1 MTQPPLVSILIN
13 NHNYGQFLNAAIN
26 SALNQTYPH
35 KEVIVVDNG
44 SIDNSRKVIA
54 SYGDLILS
62 ILKEDGGQASA
73 FNAGFAASRGDVIC
87 FLDADDLFLP
97 EKVAQVVDTLHT
109 HSNSA
114 WCFHPLKLVD
124 KELTYL
130 SNKSQYSELA
140 YPHDLRQAM
149 RQGGLRGKL
158 PFSIPPTTGLS
169 FTRSLLEKIL
179 PMPEGQGVSMC
190 DSYLQY
196 SAFTLA
202 PGCLLAKELAFQRV
216 HGGNAYTGRSG
227 REKVLA
233 HVHLMQAYWLR
244 RNFPE
249 LFRFTNK
256 LLAAGLSVFWREK
269 EMNKQSREIMD
280 KYFTLITPLEKLRIY
295 ARTVFYYLKTFINR
309 GRQDSSS

>member
-1 MTQPPLVSILIN
+1 MTQQPFVSILIN
-13 NHNYGQFLNAAIN
+13 NHNYGRFLNAAID
-26 SALNQTYPH
+26 SAINQTYPYS
-35 KEVIVVDNG
+35 EVIVVDNG
-44 SIDNSRKVIA
+44 STDNSHEVIA
-54 SYGDLILS
+54 RYGDRILS

-73 FNAGFAASRGDVIC
+73 FNAGFAASRGDIIC

-97 EKVAQVVDTLHT
+97 DKVAQVVDTLHT
-109 HSNSA
+109 YNNSG

-124 KELTYL
+124 KELHPL
-130 SNKSQYSELA
+130 SNKLRHSELA
-140 YPHDLRQAM
+140 SFQDLRQVM

-169 FTRSLLEKIL
+169 FTRFLLEKIL

-196 SAFTLA
+196 SAFTLT
-202 PGCLLAKELAFQRV
+202 PGCFLAKELAFQRV
-216 HGGNAYTGRSG
+216 HGGNVYTGRSG

-249 LFRFTNK
+249 LSKFTNK
-256 LLAAGLSVFWREK
+256 LLAAGLSVFWRERD
-269 EMNKQSREIMD
+269 MNKQSQEIID
-280 KYFTLITPLEKLRIY
+280 KYFTLTTPLEKIKVY
-295 ARTVFYYLKTFINR
+295 ARTAFYYLKTFNR
-309 GRQDSSS
+309 LL